1 MTNDAWPQVA
11 GYAAR
16 HHGVIG
22 SCAAAGLGASA
33 STIARWVELERVRRP
48 APGVLVVAGAPP
60 TWRQRVAVAAVSG
73 GALASHRAG
82 AALRE
87 LDGFPPRQVEVLT
100 LHGRRRKRSAWIV
113 HESRTL
119 RGADVDEVDGIP
131 CTTIAR
137 TLIDLP
143 ATSHPFLVAQ
153 ALDHAC
159 RRRPGTL
166 EEVVARHLE
175 LTRRGRRG
183 VRLLDRLLE
192 ERLGTGR
199 FAGSG
204 FETKTVTLV
213 RRAGLPDPVL
223 QHAVRD
229 RRLRRLPRSRV
240 ASGAVGGRVRQPGA
254 PLGQASPRV
263 GPRPAPPAQAA
274 RVGHRRGDLRPGHPR
289 RSRDRGRTTRALR
302 APAAVVRVR
311 QPTFW
316 RLSQRDG
323 ALTDARTVGGVT
335 RRRRPG
341 PRPGRGGPAGSRRC
355 R

>member
-1 MTNDAWPQVA
+1 MTNDAWPRVA

-22 SCAAAGLGASA
+22 SRAAADLGASN
-33 STIARWVELERVRRP
+33 SSIARWVETERVHR
-48 APGVLVVAGAPP
+48 AASGVLVVAGAPP
-60 TWRQRVAVAAVSG
+60 TWRQRVTVAAVSG
-73 GALASHRAG
+73 GALASHRAA
-82 AALRE
+82 AALRD

-100 LHGRRRKRSAWIV
+100 LHGRRRKRSEWIV

-119 RGADVDEVDGIP
+119 RGADVEEVDGIP

-137 TLIDLP
+137 TLLDLP

-183 VRLLDRLLE
+183 VRLMDRLIE
-192 ERLGTGR
+192 ERLGRGR

-204 FETKTVTLV
+204 FETKTVALV
-213 RRAGLPDPVL
+213 RRVGLPDPVL

-229 RRLRRLPRSRV
+229 RDFV
-240 ASGAVGGRVRQPGA
+240 AYLDLAWPAVRWAVECDSLAHHSGKRA
-254 PLGQASPRV
+254 
-263 GPRPAPPAQAA
+263 
-274 RVGHRRGDLRPGHPR
+274 HEW
-289 RSRDRGRTTRALR
+289 DRA
-302 APAAVVRVR
+302 
-311 QPTFW
+311 
-316 RLSQRDG
+316 
-323 ALTDARTVGGVT
+323 
-335 RRRRPG
+335 RRRRLKRLG
-341 PRPGRGGPAGSRRC
+341 WDVVEVTYDQVTRDAPATGAELRELYELRR
-355 R
+355 RSFG

>member
-11 GYAAR
+11 GHAAR

-22 SCAAAGLGASA
+22 SRTATDLGASA
-33 STIARWVELERVRRP
+33 SSIARWVERERVVR
-48 APGVLVVAGAPP
+48 AASGVLVVAGAPP
-60 TWRQRVAVAAVSG
+60 TWRQRVAVAAESG
-73 GALASHRAG
+73 GALASHRAA

-100 LHGRRRKRSAWIV
+100 LHGRRRKRRDWIV

-137 TLIDLP
+137 TLLDLP

-159 RRRPGTL
+159 RRQPGTL

-204 FETKTVTLV
+204 FETQTVTLV
-213 RRAGLPDPVL
+213 RRAGLPEPVL

-229 RRLRRLPRSRV
+229 GEFV
-240 ASGAVGGRVRQPGA
+240 AYLDLAWPAVRWAVECDSLAHHSGKRA
-254 PLGQASPRV
+254 
-263 GPRPAPPAQAA
+263 
-274 RVGHRRGDLRPGHPR
+274 HEW
-289 RSRDRGRTTRALR
+289 DRA
-302 APAAVVRVR
+302 
-311 QPTFW
+311 
-316 RLSQRDG
+316 
-323 ALTDARTVGGVT
+323 
-335 RRRRPG
+335 RRRRLKRLG
-341 PRPGRGGPAGSRRC
+341 WDVVEVTYDQVTRDALATGAELRELYELRR
-355 R
+355 RSFD